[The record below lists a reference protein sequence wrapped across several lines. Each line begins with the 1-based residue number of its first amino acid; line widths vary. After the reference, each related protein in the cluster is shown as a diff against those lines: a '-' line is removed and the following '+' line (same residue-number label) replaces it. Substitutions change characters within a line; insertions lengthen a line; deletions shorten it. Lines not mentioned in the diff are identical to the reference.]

1 MTAQHPRSTLSLAA
15 VALAVTLGFAAGAP
29 ASADDSQ
36 WTIKQPHW
44 WDSSGGWS
52 NNQWQGQ
59 PHHRQHHQHFN
70 NNIHGCFGSCFGSA
84 FVFNG
89 GNVVFVSPGT
99 AFASPAFVIRQP
111 SIIVRNPNDFAVS
124 SGRLIAKQRAFF
136 MRHPSLQL
144 GRPMHMHHNGMHF
157 ITPGM

>member
-1 MTAQHPRSTLSLAA
+1 MTAQHSIFSL
-15 VALAVTLGFAAGAP
+15 VGIALAFAIGLAIGAP
-29 ASADDSQ
+29 AAADDSQ

-52 NNQWQGQ
+52 QNQWQGQ
-59 PHHRQHHQHFN
+59 THHQQHHQQHFN
-70 NNIHGCFGSCFGSA
+70 NNIHRCFGSCFGSA

-89 GNVVFVSPGT
+89 GNVVFVSPGI
-99 AFASPAFVIRQP
+99 AFASPSFVIRQP
-111 SIIVRNPNDFAVS
+111 SIVVRNPNDFAVS

-144 GRPMHMHHNGMHF
+144 GRPMHLRHNGMR
-157 ITPGM
+157 IIAPGM